1 MKAWVKEPV
10 MWGGHLVSRRGVVLL
25 VHTAGGPVEYRSLG
39 FLTFALLALGHLGAL
54 VALEFEAGALLQNH
68 SLIFISDIPVHII

>member
-1 MKAWVKEPV
+1 M
-10 MWGGHLVSRRGVVLL
+10 LVD
-25 VHTAGGPVEYRSLG
+25 TAGRAVEDRSR